1 MTKPPP
7 KKLNV
12 LIIGGTRFIGFA
24 AAKHLI
30 GLGHTV
36 TLFHRGETGKDLL
49 PDLRHIH
56 GDRKKLT
63 TYRDTFAKLSPDI
76 VVDMMLVTEADGQGL
91 METFRGIVRRV
102 VAISS
107 CDVYRAYGRMIGIES
122 GPIEPMPLTED
133 SLLREKLY
141 PYRGTIE
148 RLHDYDKIPIEACV
162 MSDSELRGTVLR
174 LPMVYGP
181 QDYQHRLFPYLKRMD
196 DKRPAIILDETVAQ
210 WRGCRAY
217 VGNVAEAIALVVTDD
232 RAAGRIFNVAEEP
245 TLTEAE
251 WVEAIGKAAG
261 WNGKVV
267 IVPEGKQP
275 DHSPEEFDA
284 HQHLETDSIRIRYEL
299 GFEEQVPLDE
309 ALVQT
314 IEWERANPPAQIDP
328 KQFDYEAED
337 KVLDELSGPR
347 TDL

>member
-1 MTKPPP
+1 MGGPAP

-24 AAKHLI
+24 TAHRLI
-30 GLGHTV
+30 ELGHTV
-36 TLFHRGETGKDLL
+36 TLFHRGETGKELL
-49 PDLRHIH
+49 PNVRHIH
-56 GDRKKLT
+56 GDRKKLE
-63 TYRDTFAKLSPDI
+63 TYRDTFAELAPDI

-91 METFRGIVRRV
+91 MSTFRGIARRV

-107 CDVYRAYGRMIGIES
+107 CDVYRAYGRMIGIET
-122 GPIEPMPLTED
+122 GPIQPMPLTENAP
-133 SLLREKLY
+133 LRDRLY

-162 MSDSELRGTVLR
+162 MSDPELRGTVMR

-181 QDYQHRLFPYLKRMD
+181 HDYQHRLFPYLKRMD
-196 DKRPAIILDETVAQ
+196 DKRPAILLEEPVGQ

-217 VGNVAEAIALVVTDD
+217 VGNVAEAIALAVTDD

-251 WVEAIGKAAG
+251 WVQAIGKAVG
-261 WNGKVV
+261 WDGEVV

-275 DHSPEEFDA
+275 DHSPEDFDA
-284 HQHLETDSIRIRYEL
+284 HQHLETDTIRIRYEL
-299 GFEEQVPLDE
+299 GFTELVRLDD
-309 ALVQT
+309 ALKQT
-314 IEWERANPPAQIDP
+314 VAWERANPPAQIDP

-337 KVLDELSGPR
+337 NVLNGFSKSRSD
-347 TDL
+347 